1 MPTSSLEEANRTLV
15 LLTEDL
21 RRQGNK
27 VRLARAKANISTDD
41 ECFETSPPPFHPSKE
56 AEVDSITTPMDSGDD
71 RRENSATA
79 QYKSELLRFGRQL
92 DTTSFRDSCLY
103 LLGVVV

>member
-1 MPTSSLEEANRTLV
+1 MSSLGEANRTLV

-27 VRLARAKANISTDD
+27 VRLRDGVSLLRARAKANISTDD

-56 AEVDSITTPMDSGDD
+56 AELDSITERMDSGDD
-71 RRENSATA
+71 WREKSATA
-79 QYKSELLRFGRQL
+79 QYKSGNVALWK
-92 DTTSFRDSCLY
+92 TA
-103 LLGVVV
+103 